1 MAEIVTI
8 PDKVKTSDI
17 PDSELNTIGKFSKK
31 VIHHNAGAPTT
42 ANDTGEGYAVGSIW
56 VDSTNGDVY
65 TCTASTAEDAT
76 WINMEGDDVNPPFVA
91 QGTTYGW
98 IAGGLV
104 EPSGNPSISAL
115 DSITQFNFAAP
126 TAGTDV
132 GNLSGARVSASK
144 GSIRSS
150 TEGIHI
156 GGYTTHPFALHDDI
170 DSFTF
175 AAPSTITDAGDL
187 GVGNIQSIGTTTDG
201 TSGFC
206 MGGATPSR
214 VNTVT
219 KLALSSPYPQSDNG
233 ELATATDRN
242 VGFTD
247 LTYAYSVAGQTPSY
261 VDHIERLAFATTSG
275 TFADSGELV
284 RATGGGAGA
293 SGPTKGFYAGGGGP
307 PLNIRHEID
316 TFTYAAPT
324 TSADVGELAGD
335 HHAYLGGGSSST
347 DYAYFTGGNINSP
360 PESVTTNTISRIAW
374 SATSGGST
382 DFGELANH
390 YPSSPYGVGNANG
403 YESS

>member
-1 MAEIVTI
+1 MEYIPRQVSNSDVKDTTIDHTGVAE
-8 PDKVKTSDI
+8 S
-17 PDSELNTIGKFSKK
+17 F
-31 VIHHNAGAPTT
+31 IHLATAAPTT
-42 ANDTGEGYAVGSIW
+42 AEDEGTGYAVGCLWIDYS
-56 VDSTNGDVY
+56 NGETYV
-65 TCTASTAEDAT
+65 CTASTDEDAT
-76 WINMEGDDVNPPFVA
+76 WLAQDGSDDVNPPFVA

-98 IAGGLV
+98 IAGGVV

-115 DSITQFNFAAP
+115 DSITRFNFAAP
-126 TAGTDV
+126 TGGTDV
-132 GNLSGARVSASK
+132 GNLSGARANGSK

-150 TEGIHI
+150 TLGILI
-156 GGYTTHPFALHDDI
+156 GGYTSHPYALHDNI

-175 AAPSTITDAGDL
+175 AAPSTIADAGDL
-187 GVGNIQSIGTTTDG
+187 GVGTIEQIGCTTDG
-201 TSGFC
+201 TNGFC
-206 MGGATPSR
+206 MGGFTPSK
-214 VNTVT
+214 VTTVT
-219 KLALSSPYPQSDNG
+219 KLGMSSPYPQSDNG
-233 ELATATDRN
+233 ELATATGMN
-242 VGFTD
+242 IGFTD
-247 LTYAYSVAGQTPSY
+247 LTYAYSVAGDAAPY

-275 TFADSGELV
+275 TFADSGELA

-293 SGPTKGFYAGGGGP
+293 NGPTKGFYAGGGGP

-316 TFTYAAPT
+316 TFTFAAPT

-390 YPSSPYGVGNANG
+390 YPASPYGVGKANG

>member
-1 MAEIVTI
+1 MAEIRTI
-8 PDKVKTSDI
+8 PEKILASGIKDTSIDAV
-17 PDSELNTIGKFSKK
+17 GKFSKK
-31 VIHHNAGAPTT
+31 VIHHNAGAPT
-42 ANDTGEGYAVGSIW
+42 AADDTGLGYAVGSIW
-56 VDSTNGDVY
+56 VDSTNGDMY
-65 TCTASTAEDAT
+65 TAVSVTAEDAN
-76 WINMEGDDVNPPFVA
+76 WKNMEGDNVNDPFVA

-98 IAGGLV
+98 IAGGSV
-104 EPSGNPSISAL
+104 DPISGVGSL
-115 DSITQFNFAAP
+115 DSITQFNFASP
-126 TAGTDV
+126 TGGTDV
-132 GNLSGARVSASK
+132 GNLAGARQGGSK
-144 GSIRSS
+144 GSIRSK

-156 GGYTTHPFALHDDI
+156 GGYTSHPFALQDNI

-187 GVGNIQSIGTTTDG
+187 GVGNVQSIGTTTDG

-219 KLALSSPYPQSDNG
+219 KLTLSSPYPQSDNG

-247 LTYAYSVAGQTPSY
+247 LTYAYSVAGNTPSY

-284 RATGGGAGA
+284 RATGNGAGA
-293 SGPTKGFYAGGGGP
+293 NGPTKGFYAGGGGP

-316 TFTYAAPT
+316 TFTFASPT

-390 YPSSPYGVGNANG
+390 YPASPYGVGNANG